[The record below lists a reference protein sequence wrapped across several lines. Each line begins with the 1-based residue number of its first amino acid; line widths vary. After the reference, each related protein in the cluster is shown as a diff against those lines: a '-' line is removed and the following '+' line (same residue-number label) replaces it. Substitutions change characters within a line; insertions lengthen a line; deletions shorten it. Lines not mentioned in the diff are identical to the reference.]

1 MELMSDVFFFLYTP
15 TSLKDIQR
23 RRLRLTALRLTI
35 YNKALKESEE
45 RITIT
50 LQTGKQK
57 QLGNEELQQRENL
70 NTFHTD
76 IKLIFPPIIPLY
88 LIHPPFRLVSDSGF
102 LSFVATF
109 AAERSH

>member
-1 MELMSDVFFFLYTP
+1 MSFFFFYTP

-57 QLGNEELQQRENL
+57 QLGNEEL
-70 NTFHTD
+70 
-76 IKLIFPPIIPLY
+76 
-88 LIHPPFRLVSDSGF
+88 
-102 LSFVATF
+102 
-109 AAERSH
+109 